1 MITVLPMNHARER
14 CRSPCTHRCGAAAKR
29 IAAFFADSCYR
40 PPMSM
45 QETITFNLDHV
56 LEILRKGIRR
66 ADVFMGIGLNAAT
79 HDPPVSHILAPEGPH
94 HIRLVKEELTDEER
108 AHVAAEFG
116 KWVRTNGIR
125 ELIETFSI
133 FLHRL
138 YMPMFVM
145 RQGRGLEGEK
155 LPAPDRFERMGIADQ
170 VDAFAM
176 TVPVSDADRRMLA
189 SLNQARNCFAHRQ
202 GRVGERDID
211 AETAAFCVRWSAFQ
225 LEIAE
230 PDGNIVVEDAM
241 FGRVFEN
248 GGMVQLRVV
257 EREKAFAL
265 DDELILE
272 KRELKEICF
281 AVLTIGQ
288 RFLQGAI
295 SAATEAGV
303 LQQVVDQNLDD
314 PKPV

>member
-1 MITVLPMNHARER
+1 
-14 CRSPCTHRCGAAAKR
+14 
-29 IAAFFADSCYR
+29 
-40 PPMSM
+40 MSK

-116 KWVRTNGIR
+116 KWVRTNGMR

-138 YMPMFVM
+138 YVPMFVM
-145 RQGRGLEGEK
+145 RGGRDLEGEK

-176 TVPVSDADRRMLA
+176 TVAVSEADRRMLA

-202 GRVGERDID
+202 GRIGERDVD
-211 AETAAFCVRWSAFQ
+211 PATGTFCVRWIAFQ
-225 LEIAE
+225 LELAE
-230 PDGNIVVEDAM
+230 PNGNIVAGDAM

-248 GGMVQLRVV
+248 GGMAQLRVV
-257 EREKAFAL
+257 ERDKTFAL
-265 DDELILE
+265 NDELVLE
-272 KRELKEICF
+272 KGELKEICF
-281 AVLTIGQ
+281 SVLTIGQ

-295 SAATEAGV
+295 SAAGEAGV
-303 LQQVVDQNLDD
+303 LTQAVDDNLND
-314 PKPV
+314 PQPV